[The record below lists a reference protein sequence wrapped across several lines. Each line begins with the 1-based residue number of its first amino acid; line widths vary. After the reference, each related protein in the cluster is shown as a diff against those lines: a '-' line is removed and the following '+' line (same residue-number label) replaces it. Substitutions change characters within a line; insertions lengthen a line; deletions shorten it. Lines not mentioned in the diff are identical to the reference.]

1 MGEPDN
7 PEVPCGLLFARADQ
21 GLDSR
26 LRENDGYLH
35 QAFRGTV
42 RACPA
47 LDAGVRAALSEL
59 AERLLAGEQR
69 ALSRVISML
78 ERGDPA
84 AAEAMRDIDAHTG
97 RAYTLGI
104 TGPPGAGKSTIVDQ
118 LARLLR
124 EREQRVGIVAVD
136 PTSPFS
142 GGALLGD
149 RIRMQR
155 HYLDSGVFIRS
166 VATRGQTGGLPRIVK
181 GIARALDAAGCDVV
195 IVETVGV
202 GQTELGIM
210 GVADTVAVALIPE
223 AGDSI
228 QALKAGVMEIADLY
242 VVNKADRD
250 GADQM
255 AASVTAMLQMS
266 LTKPEWVP
274 PVTLTA
280 AHTGRGIEELWGKLQ
295 EHRAYLE
302 ASGNLSKRRGEHRT
316 QEFLEVVEEELVR
329 RLRRLVQTDPG
340 LLARLEQVSSREAEP
355 YSAALEF
362 LNESA
367 LNPELLTTP
376 PR

>member
-1 MGEPDN
+1 M
-7 PEVPCGLLFARADQ
+7 
-21 GLDSR
+21 
-26 LRENDGYLH
+26 
-35 QAFRGTV
+35 
-42 RACPA
+42 
-47 LDAGVRAALSEL
+47 SEL
-59 AERLLAGEQR
+59 AERLLSGEQR

-78 ERGDPA
+78 ERGDSGA
-84 AAEAMRDIDAHTG
+84 ADVMRHIDSATG
-97 RAYTLGI
+97 HAYTLGI

-118 LARLLR
+118 LTRHLR
-124 EREQRVGIVAVD
+124 SLDQRVGIVAVD

-166 VATRGQTGGLPRIVK
+166 IATRGQSGGLPRIVK
-181 GIARALDAAGCDVV
+181 GVTRALDAAGYDVV

-223 AGDSI
+223 AGDAI

-255 AASVTAMLQMS
+255 AASVTAMLHMS
-266 LTKPEWVP
+266 LTTPDWVP
-274 PVTLTA
+274 PVLMTA
-280 AHTGRGIEELWGKLQ
+280 AHTGRGIEELWAAL
-295 EHRAYLE
+295 EDHLAYLNS
-302 ASGNLSKRRGEHRT
+302 SGNLQKRRGEHRT
-316 QEFLEVVEEELVR
+316 LEFLEVVEEELVR
-329 RLRRLVQTDPG
+329 RLRRMVQTDPS
-340 LLARLEQVSSREAEP
+340 LLCVLDRVAARDAEP

-362 LNESA
+362 LRSSS
-367 LNPELLTTP
+367 LSPEFLTSHHH
-376 PR
+376 

>member
-1 MGEPDN
+1 M
-7 PEVPCGLLFARADQ
+7 
-21 GLDSR
+21 DS
-26 LRENDGYLH
+26 LSLWE
-35 QAFRGTV
+35 
-42 RACPA
+42 
-47 LDAGVRAALSEL
+47 GVRASPLETL
-59 AERLLAGEQR
+59 AHRLLNGEQR
-69 ALSRVISML
+69 ALSRLISML

-84 AAEAMRDIDAHTG
+84 AAEVMRDIDARTG

-118 LARLLR
+118 LTRLLR
-124 EREQRVGIVAVD
+124 EQDQRVGIVAVD

-166 VATRGQTGGLPRIVK
+166 VATRGQGGGLPRIVK

-266 LTKPEWVP
+266 LTTPEWVP

-280 AHTGRGIEELWGKLQ
+280 AHIGRGIEELWSKLQ
-295 EHRAYLE
+295 KHRAYLE
-302 ASGNLSKRRGEHRT
+302 NSGNLSKRRGEHRT
-316 QEFLEVVEEELVR
+316 QEFLEVIEEELVR
-329 RLRRLVQTDPG
+329 RLRRLVQTDPA
-340 LLARLEQVSSREAEP
+340 LLARLERVSSREAEP

-362 LNESA
+362 LKDSA
-367 LNPELLTTP
+367 LNPELLTT
-376 PR
+376 RFR

>member
-1 MGEPDN
+1 M
-7 PEVPCGLLFARADQ
+7 
-21 GLDSR
+21 
-26 LRENDGYLH
+26 
-35 QAFRGTV
+35 
-42 RACPA
+42 
-47 LDAGVRAALSEL
+47 RAALSEL
-59 AERLLAGEQR
+59 ANRLLAGEQR
-69 ALSRVISML
+69 ALSRLISML

-84 AAEAMRDIDAHTG
+84 AAEVMQDIDSRTG

-118 LARLLR
+118 LTRLLR
-124 EREQRVGIVAVD
+124 ERDQRVGIVAVD

-181 GIARALDAAGCDVV
+181 GIARALDAAGFDVV

-228 QALKAGVMEIADLY
+228 QALKAGVLEIADLY

-255 AASVTAMLQMS
+255 AASITAMLQMS
-266 LTKPEWVP
+266 LTTPEWVP
-274 PVTLTA
+274 PVMLTA

-295 EHRAYLE
+295 DHRAYLE
-302 ASGNLSKRRGEHRT
+302 TSGNLVKRRGESTGRKSSSKWWKRSWCAACAASFKQTPRCWRVWSEYPPDRRSPIRPHWNSSTNPPSTRSFCPPVFANRT
-316 QEFLEVVEEELVR
+316 LLSEL
-329 RLRRLVQTDPG
+329 
-340 LLARLEQVSSREAEP
+340 
-355 YSAALEF
+355 
-362 LNESA
+362 
-367 LNPELLTTP
+367 
-376 PR
+376 

>member
-1 MGEPDN
+1 MP
-7 PEVPCGLLFARADQ
+7 
-21 GLDSR
+21 
-26 LRENDGYLH
+26 
-35 QAFRGTV
+35 
-42 RACPA
+42 
-47 LDAGVRAALSEL
+47 EL
-59 AERLLAGEQR
+59 ADRLLAGEQR

-78 ERGDPA
+78 ERGDQA
-84 AAEAMRDIDAHTG
+84 TAEIMRAIDGSTG
-97 RAYTLGI
+97 SAYTLGV

-118 LARLLR
+118 LTRLLR
-124 EREQRVGIVAVD
+124 GLDKRVGIVAVD

-166 VATRGQTGGLPRIVK
+166 IATRGQTGGLPRIVK
-181 GIARALDAAGCDVV
+181 GVSRALDAAGYDVV

-223 AGDSI
+223 AGDAI

-255 AASVTAMLQMS
+255 AASVTAMLHMS
-266 LTKPEWVP
+266 LTTPEWVP
-274 PVTLTA
+274 PVKLTA
-280 AHTGRGIEELWGKLQ
+280 AHTGQGIEELWASLE
-295 EHRAYLE
+295 EHLAYLKV
-302 ASGNLSKRRGEHRT
+302 SGNLAKRRGDHRT

-329 RLRRLVQTDPG
+329 RLRRMVQTDPA
-340 LLARLEQVSSREAEP
+340 LLSVLENVATKDAEP
-355 YSAALEF
+355 YSAALDF
-362 LNESA
+362 LKNSSLDPEA
-367 LNPELLTTP
+367 LTNSS
-376 PR
+376 R

>member
-1 MGEPDN
+1 MP
-7 PEVPCGLLFARADQ
+7 
-21 GLDSR
+21 
-26 LRENDGYLH
+26 
-35 QAFRGTV
+35 
-42 RACPA
+42 
-47 LDAGVRAALSEL
+47 EL
-59 AERLLAGEQR
+59 ADRLLAGEQR

-78 ERGDPA
+78 ERGDPSA
-84 AAEAMRDIDAHTG
+84 VEVMRDIDAHTG

-118 LARLLR
+118 LTRHLR
-124 EREQRVGIVAVD
+124 GIDQRVGIVAVD

-149 RIRMQR
+149 RIRMQH

-166 VATRGQTGGLPRIVK
+166 VATRGQAGGLPRIVK

-266 LTKPEWVP
+266 LTTPDWVP
-274 PVTLTA
+274 PVTMTA
-280 AHTGRGIEELWGKLQ
+280 AHTGQGIEELWEKLQ
-295 EHRAYLE
+295 EHRTYLE
-302 ASGNLSKRRGEHRT
+302 TSGNLSKRRGEHRT

-329 RLRRLVQTDPG
+329 RLRRLVQTDPS
-340 LLARLEQVSSREAEP
+340 LLAKLERVAARDAEP

-362 LNESA
+362 LNDST
-367 LNPELLTTP
+367 LNPDLLTTP
-376 PR
+376 TR

>member
-1 MGEPDN
+1 MP
-7 PEVPCGLLFARADQ
+7 
-21 GLDSR
+21 
-26 LRENDGYLH
+26 
-35 QAFRGTV
+35 
-42 RACPA
+42 
-47 LDAGVRAALSEL
+47 EL
-59 AERLLAGEQR
+59 AERLIAGEQR

-84 AAEAMRDIDAHTG
+84 AADVMREIDSRTG

-104 TGPPGAGKSTIVDQ
+104 TGPPGAGKSTMVDQ
-118 LARLLR
+118 LTKLLR
-124 EREQRVGIVAVD
+124 SLDKRVGIIAVD

-166 VATRGQTGGLPRIVK
+166 IATRGQAGGLPRIVK
-181 GIARALDAAGCDVV
+181 GITRTLDAAGYDVV

-223 AGDSI
+223 AGDAI

-255 AASVTAMLQMS
+255 AASVTAMLHMS
-266 LTKPEWVP
+266 LTTPEWVP
-274 PVTLTA
+274 PVKLTA
-280 AHTGRGIEELWGKLQ
+280 AHTGQGIEELWDNLE
-295 EHRAYLE
+295 EHYNYLK
-302 ASGNLSKRRGEHRT
+302 ASGNLAKRRGDHRT

-329 RLRRLVQTDPG
+329 RLRRMVQTDPS
-340 LLARLEQVSSREAEP
+340 LLSVLDSVASREAEP
-355 YSAALEF
+355 YSAALDF
-362 LNESA
+362 LSDSSLSPEA
-367 LNPELLTTP
+367 LANPP
-376 PR
+376 NIHPK

>member
-1 MGEPDN
+1 M
-7 PEVPCGLLFARADQ
+7 
-21 GLDSR
+21 
-26 LRENDGYLH
+26 
-35 QAFRGTV
+35 T
-42 RACPA
+42 
-47 LDAGVRAALSEL
+47 EL
-59 AERLLAGEQR
+59 AERLLSGEQR
-69 ALSRVISML
+69 ALSRVLSML
-78 ERGDPA
+78 ERGDA
-84 AAEAMRDIDAHTG
+84 AAAGVMRSIDSHTG
-97 RAYTLGI
+97 CAYTLGI

-118 LARLLR
+118 LTRHLR
-124 EREQRVGIVAVD
+124 GLDQRVGIIAVD

-166 VATRGQTGGLPRIVK
+166 IATRGQAGGLPRIVK
-181 GIARALDAAGCDVV
+181 GIARALDAAGYDVV

-223 AGDSI
+223 AGDAI

-266 LTKPEWVP
+266 LTTPDWIP
-274 PVTLTA
+274 PVKLTA
-280 AHTGRGIEELWGKLQ
+280 AHTGQGIAELWDSL
-295 EHRAYLE
+295 EAHHAYLKD
-302 ASGNLSKRRGEHRT
+302 SGNLAKRRGEHRT

-329 RLRRLVQTDPG
+329 RLRHMVQTDPS
-340 LLARLEQVSSREAEP
+340 LLSVLESVAARDAEP

-362 LNESA
+362 LSNSPLA
-367 LNPELLTTP
+367 PAATDRRP
-376 PR
+376 S

>member
-1 MGEPDN
+1 MP
-7 PEVPCGLLFARADQ
+7 
-21 GLDSR
+21 
-26 LRENDGYLH
+26 
-35 QAFRGTV
+35 
-42 RACPA
+42 
-47 LDAGVRAALSEL
+47 EL
-59 AERLLAGEQR
+59 ADRLLSGDQR

-78 ERGDPA
+78 ERGDPSA
-84 AAEAMRDIDAHTG
+84 ADVMRNIDARTG
-97 RAYTLGI
+97 HAYTLGI

-118 LARLLR
+118 LTRHLR
-124 EREQRVGIVAVD
+124 QQDKSVGIVAVD

-166 VATRGQTGGLPRIVK
+166 IATRGQAGGLPRIVK
-181 GIARALDAAGCDVV
+181 GVARALDAAGYDVV

-210 GVADTVAVALIPE
+210 GVADTVVVALIPE
-223 AGDSI
+223 AGDAI

-250 GADQM
+250 GADRM
-255 AASVTAMLQMS
+255 AASVTAMLHMS
-266 LTKPEWVP
+266 LTTPDWVP
-274 PVTLTA
+274 PVMLTS
-280 AHTGRGIEELWGKLQ
+280 AHTGQGIGDLWTRLD
-295 EHRAYLE
+295 EHFAYLE
-302 ASGNLSKRRGEHRT
+302 SSGNLAKRRGQHRT

-329 RLRRLVQTDPG
+329 RLRRLVQTDPD
-340 LLARLEQVSSREAEP
+340 LLSVMDNVAVKDAEP

-362 LNESA
+362 LSSSS
-367 LNPELLTTP
+367 LNPEALAPP

>member
-1 MGEPDN
+1 LP
-7 PEVPCGLLFARADQ
+7 
-21 GLDSR
+21 
-26 LRENDGYLH
+26 
-35 QAFRGTV
+35 
-42 RACPA
+42 
-47 LDAGVRAALSEL
+47 EL
-59 AERLLAGEQR
+59 ADRLLAGEQR

-78 ERGDPA
+78 ERGDPSA
-84 AAEAMRDIDAHTG
+84 VEVMRDIDAHTG

-118 LARLLR
+118 LTRHLR
-124 EREQRVGIVAVD
+124 GIDQRVGIVAVD

-166 VATRGQTGGLPRIVK
+166 VATRGQAGGLPRIVK

-266 LTKPEWVP
+266 LTTPDWVP
-274 PVTLTA
+274 PVTMTA
-280 AHTGRGIEELWGKLQ
+280 AHTGQGIEELWGKLQ
-295 EHRAYLE
+295 EHRTYLE
-302 ASGNLSKRRGEHRT
+302 TSGNLSKRRGEHRT

-329 RLRRLVQTDPG
+329 RLRRLVQTDPS
-340 LLARLEQVSSREAEP
+340 LLAKLERVAARDAEP

-362 LNESA
+362 LNDST
-367 LNPELLTTP
+367 LNPDLLTTP
-376 PR
+376 TR

>member
-1 MGEPDN
+1 M
-7 PEVPCGLLFARADQ
+7 
-21 GLDSR
+21 
-26 LRENDGYLH
+26 
-35 QAFRGTV
+35 
-42 RACPA
+42 
-47 LDAGVRAALSEL
+47 SEL
-59 AERLLAGEQR
+59 ADRLLAGEQR

-78 ERGDPA
+78 ERGDSA
-84 AAEAMRDIDAHTG
+84 AVGVMRNVDSRTG

-118 LARLLR
+118 LTRHLR
-124 EREQRVGIVAVD
+124 AQDKRVGIVAVD

-166 VATRGQTGGLPRIVK
+166 IATRGQAGGLPRIVK
-181 GIARALDAAGCDVV
+181 GVARALDAAGYDVV

-228 QALKAGVMEIADLY
+228 QALKAGIMEIADIY

-255 AASVTAMLQMS
+255 AASVTAMLHMS
-266 LTKPEWVP
+266 LTTPEWVP
-274 PVTLTA
+274 PVMLTS
-280 AHTGRGIEELWGKLQ
+280 AHTGRGIEDLWEKLE
-295 EHRAYLE
+295 EHHSFLE
-302 ASGNLSKRRGEHRT
+302 SSGNLAKRRGEHRT
-316 QEFLEVVEEELVR
+316 QEFLEAVEEELVR
-329 RLRRLVQTDPG
+329 RLRRLVQTDPT
-340 LLARLEQVSSREAEP
+340 LLAVMDRVAARESEP
-355 YSAALEF
+355 YSAAIEF
-362 LNESA
+362 LSSSTLTPESLSA
-367 LNPELLTTP
+367 GA
-376 PR
+376 R

>member
-1 MGEPDN
+1 M
-7 PEVPCGLLFARADQ
+7 
-21 GLDSR
+21 
-26 LRENDGYLH
+26 
-35 QAFRGTV
+35 
-42 RACPA
+42 
-47 LDAGVRAALSEL
+47 SEL
-59 AERLLAGEQR
+59 ANRLLAGEQR

-84 AAEAMRDIDAHTG
+84 AAEVMQGIDAHTG

-118 LARLLR
+118 LTRLLR
-124 EREQRVGIVAVD
+124 DQDQRVGIVAVD

-181 GIARALDAAGCDVV
+181 GIARALDAAGYDVV
-195 IVETVGV
+195 VVETVGV
-202 GQTELGIM
+202 GQTELGVM

-255 AASVTAMLQMS
+255 AASVIAMLQMS
-266 LTKPEWVP
+266 LTTPEWTP
-274 PVTLTA
+274 PVIQTA
-280 AHTGRGIEELWGKLQ
+280 AHMGRGIEELWGKLR
-295 EHRAYLE
+295 EHRAYLQT
-302 ASGNLSKRRGEHRT
+302 SGNLSKRRGEHRT
-316 QEFLEVVEEELVR
+316 QEFLEVIEEELVR
-329 RLRRLVQTDPG
+329 RLRLLVQTDPV
-340 LLARLEQVSSREAEP
+340 LLERLERVSSREAEP

-362 LNESA
+362 LNVSS
-367 LNPELLTTP
+367 LNPELLTP
-376 PR
+376 PSV

>member
-1 MGEPDN
+1 M
-7 PEVPCGLLFARADQ
+7 
-21 GLDSR
+21 
-26 LRENDGYLH
+26 
-35 QAFRGTV
+35 
-42 RACPA
+42 
-47 LDAGVRAALSEL
+47 SEL
-59 AERLLAGEQR
+59 ADRLIAGEQR

-84 AAEAMRDIDAHTG
+84 AAEVMQDVDSRTG

-104 TGPPGAGKSTIVDQ
+104 TGPPGAGKSTLVDQ
-118 LARLLR
+118 LTRLLR
-124 EREQRVGIVAVD
+124 AQDLRVGIVAVD

-166 VATRGQTGGLPRIVK
+166 VATRGQAGGLPRIVK
-181 GIARALDAAGCDVV
+181 GIARALDAAGFDVV

-228 QALKAGVMEIADLY
+228 QALKAGVLEIADLY

-255 AASVTAMLQMS
+255 AASITAMLHMS
-266 LTKPEWVP
+266 LTTPEWVP
-274 PVTLTA
+274 PVTMTA
-280 AHTGRGIEELWGKLQ
+280 AHTGQGIEELWVKIQ
-295 EHRAYLE
+295 EHRSFLE
-302 ASGNLSKRRGEHRT
+302 SSGNLAVRRGEHRT

-329 RLRRLVQTDPG
+329 RLRRMVQTDPA
-340 LLARLEQVSSREAEP
+340 LLARLESVASRDAEP

-362 LNESA
+362 LNDSA
-367 LNPELLTTP
+367 LNPEVLSTP
-376 PR
+376 AV

>member
-1 MGEPDN
+1 MN
-7 PEVPCGLLFARADQ
+7 PLAD
-21 GLDSR
+21 
-26 LRENDGYLH
+26 
-35 QAFRGTV
+35 
-42 RACPA
+42 
-47 LDAGVRAALSEL
+47 
-59 AERLLAGEQR
+59 RLLAGEQR

-78 ERGDPA
+78 ERGDPG
-84 AAEAMRDIDAHTG
+84 AAEIMRAIDGSTG
-97 RAYTLGI
+97 RAYTLGL

-118 LARLLR
+118 LTRLLR
-124 EREQRVGIVAVD
+124 SRDKRVGIVAVD

-166 VATRGQTGGLPRIVK
+166 IATRGQAGGLPRIVK
-181 GIARALDAAGCDVV
+181 GVSRALDAAGYDVV

-223 AGDSI
+223 AGDAI

-266 LTKPEWVP
+266 LTTPDWVP
-274 PVTLTA
+274 PVKLTA
-280 AHTGRGIEELWGKLQ
+280 AHTGQGIAELWAGLE
-295 EHRAYLE
+295 EHHAYLKD
-302 ASGNLSKRRGEHRT
+302 SGNLAKRRGEHRA
-316 QEFLEVVEEELVR
+316 QEFVEVVEEELVR
-329 RLRRLVQTDPG
+329 RLRRMVQTDPA
-340 LLARLEQVSSREAEP
+340 LLSVLESVAAKESEP
-355 YSAALEF
+355 YSAALDF
-362 LNESA
+362 LKDSP
-367 LNPELLTTP
+367 LDPETLA
-376 PR
+376 R

>member
-1 MGEPDN
+1 M
-7 PEVPCGLLFARADQ
+7 
-21 GLDSR
+21 
-26 LRENDGYLH
+26 
-35 QAFRGTV
+35 
-42 RACPA
+42 
-47 LDAGVRAALSEL
+47 SEL

-69 ALSRVISML
+69 ALSRLISML
-78 ERGDPA
+78 ERGEPSA
-84 AAEAMRDIDAHTG
+84 AGVMREIDSHTG
-97 RAYTLGI
+97 ASYTIGI

-118 LARLLR
+118 LAQLLR
-124 EREQRVGIVAVD
+124 GLDKRVGIVAVD

-166 VATRGQTGGLPRIVK
+166 IATRGQGGGLPRIVK
-181 GIARALDAAGCDVV
+181 GVARALDAAGYDVV
-195 IVETVGV
+195 LVETVGV

-255 AASVTAMLQMS
+255 AASVTAMLHMS
-266 LTKPEWVP
+266 LTTPDWVP
-274 PVTLTA
+274 PVTLTS
-280 AHTGRGIEELWGKLQ
+280 AHTGRGIEDLWGKLQ
-295 EHRAYLE
+295 EHREFLETTGNLE
-302 ASGNLSKRRGEHRT
+302 ARRGEHRT

-329 RLRRLVQTDPG
+329 RLRSLVKTDPV
-340 LLARLEQVSSREAEP
+340 LLEQMQRVASREAEP
-355 YSAALEF
+355 YSSAMDF
-362 LNESA
+362 LGGSE

-376 PR
+376 PH

>member
-1 MGEPDN
+1 M
-7 PEVPCGLLFARADQ
+7 
-21 GLDSR
+21 
-26 LRENDGYLH
+26 
-35 QAFRGTV
+35 
-42 RACPA
+42 
-47 LDAGVRAALSEL
+47 SEL
-59 AERLLAGEQR
+59 ADRLLAGEQR

-78 ERGDPA
+78 ERGDSA
-84 AAEAMRDIDAHTG
+84 AVDVMRNVDSWTG

-118 LARLLR
+118 LTRHLR
-124 EREQRVGIVAVD
+124 AQDKRVGIVAVD

-166 VATRGQTGGLPRIVK
+166 IATRGQAGGLPRIVK
-181 GIARALDAAGCDVV
+181 GVARALDAAGYDVV

-228 QALKAGVMEIADLY
+228 QALKAGIMEIADIY

-255 AASVTAMLQMS
+255 AASVTAMLHMS
-266 LTKPEWVP
+266 LTTPEWVP
-274 PVTLTA
+274 PVMLTS
-280 AHTGRGIEELWGKLQ
+280 AHTGRGIEDLWEKLE
-295 EHRAYLE
+295 EHHSFLE
-302 ASGNLSKRRGEHRT
+302 SSGNLAKRRGEHRT
-316 QEFLEVVEEELVR
+316 QEFLEAVEEELVR
-329 RLRRLVQTDPG
+329 RLRRLVQTDPT
-340 LLARLEQVSSREAEP
+340 LLAVMGRVAARDSEP
-355 YSAALEF
+355 YSAAIEF
-362 LNESA
+362 LTSSTLTPESLSA
-367 LNPELLTTP
+367 GA
-376 PR
+376 R